1 MFNSN
6 LLLKVCWGERSWK
19 NIWATRHRGGLD
31 DRGQQPDPETN
42 FRKNNPDSAGGSLL
56 LVRCPVGSFCPGDV
70 VCVSKQKQ
78 VDQRHWKGQK
88 HDQVDERHWKGQKHD
103 QHTRSQLRRNNR
115 ILRRPFKY
123 FLLRWNLIII
133 GPHFNKSVAPFTLSC
148 W

>member
-6 LLLKVCWGERSWK
+6 LLLKVRWGERSWK
-19 NIWATRHRGGLD
+19 NIWATRHRGGFD
-31 DRGQQPDPETN
+31 NRGQQPDPETN

-88 HDQVDERHWKGQKHD
+88 HDHRLMKDIEKVKSTIKLMRDIEKVKSTINTQDPNYVETTELWEDLSNNSFWDE
-103 QHTRSQLRRNNR
+103 
-115 ILRRPFKY
+115 I
-123 FLLRWNLIII
+123 
-133 GPHFNKSVAPFTLSC
+133 
-148 W
+148 